1 MENMPNLS
9 KIVQSINDILVE
21 HDTKASDI
29 PESLIA
35 YAIINDAPYMIE
47 DFIEDGFV
55 ALNSDSPFGWMKI

>member
-1 MENMPNLS
+1 MENMPHLS

-35 YAIINDAPYMIE
+35 YAIVNDSPHMIE
-47 DFIEDGFV
+47 DFIEDGLV
-55 ALNSDSPFGWMKI
+55 ALPDNNLFGWVKI